1 MKKVI
6 SIVWF
11 VCIAIIGTAQQV
23 TMYPTNWFVGMKL
36 NKVQILLRSSDA
48 GFSKATFEVKYP
60 GVTLTKKHT
69 FTNGKYVALD
79 VTIAPT
85 AKVGT
90 VKISATNAGKVT
102 VYDWALLNRREGN
115 GTKFAQGVRSED
127 AIYLIMP
134 DRFSNADKSNDAFK
148 DMRDTVSNNANVLLR
163 HGGDLKGVENHLNYI
178 KELGMTSIWMC
189 PVIENDMPQSKEAP
203 GWMSGYHGYWFT
215 DHYKIDKRFGGNEAY
230 LSLSDAM
237 HKNGLKLIKF

>member
-1 MKKVI
+1 MKKII
-6 SIVWF
+6 SFIFLLCSVSF
-11 VCIAIIGTAQQV
+11 AIAQAV

-36 NKVQILLRSSDA
+36 NKVQLLLRSDDPN
-48 GFSKATFEVKYP
+48 FSKAAFSVKYP
-60 GVTLTKKHT
+60 GVTLTKTHS

-85 AKVGT
+85 AKAGT
-90 VKISATNAGKVT
+90 VKISATGAGKVT

-134 DRFSNADKSNDAFK
+134 DCFSNADKNNDAFK
-148 DMRDTVSNNANVLLR
+148 DMRDTVANASDILLR

-189 PVIENDMPQSKEAP
+189 PVIENDMPQSKEAA
-203 GWMSGYHGYWFT
+203 GWMSGYHG
-215 DHYKIDKRFGGNEAY
+215 
-230 LSLSDAM
+230 
-237 HKNGLKLIKF
+237 